1 MNELVKKHGFLFV
14 LFFSNWA
21 ILLHILY
28 YLNILPCTYSIALFV
43 FIVGSCIMLLNYI
56 LYPKFLTDKKYM
68 IYNVLSHAIHII
80 PFVVFVYYNT
90 TQFRYDVLLISV
102 LIYFLHTLIILNI
115 NPIVLYFNIPFYL
128 K

>member
-56 LYPKFLTDKKYM
+56 LYPKFLTDKKYI
-68 IYNVLSHAIHII
+68 IYNVLSHGTHTI

-90 TQFRYDVLLISV
+90 TQFRYDVLLS
-102 LIYFLHTLIILNI
+102 LIHI
-115 NPIVLYFNIPFYL
+115 
-128 K
+128 